1 MSFAFRLCYS
11 LSCRRNQTP
20 HKEQSMR
27 TFEVYGAGVGFIGYV
42 SARSERGAKNAA
54 RKMWPYITDFSV
66 RSY

>member
-1 MSFAFRLCYS
+1 
-11 LSCRRNQTP
+11 
-20 HKEQSMR
+20 MR